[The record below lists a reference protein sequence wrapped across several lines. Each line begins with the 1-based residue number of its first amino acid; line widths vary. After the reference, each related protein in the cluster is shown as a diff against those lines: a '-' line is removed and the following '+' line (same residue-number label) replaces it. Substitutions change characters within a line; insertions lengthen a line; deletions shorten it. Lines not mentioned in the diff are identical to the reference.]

1 LGNTQLTGF
10 GTDYRELTTTSGTAD
25 TTTSVKNAKSTG
37 YFIFDPFTSSSTL
50 TGTPSATTLKGYGWR
65 SNGVYGKVI
74 PPGTWQ
80 FNLTLTSSSASG
92 NGHIEIWVYSCTTSG
107 GSVTNL
113 FYIDATSTN
122 VLATTAT
129 TTYTFTYTSSSS
141 YDLTNLVLVIE
152 YWLHVTVA
160 GTSSTGKVTLTT
172 VSTASSVKIP
182 HQAIWNNVA
191 TWSFQTLTKTWV
203 SVSTWTF
210 SLASRIWN
218 IVTSWTFNLNAK
230 KWYYVASWDFNLIT
244 VIPKVWHD
252 IAYWNFN
259 LATKMWNIISQ
270 WVFSLSTVIGKFWH
284 DITFWSLNLAIE
296 MWNTITLWN
305 LKLGISGVFELPI
318 GMVMGLFLGLFI
330 GIVFVLA
337 LSGNR
342 K

>member
-10 GTDYRELTTTSGTAD
+10 GTDYRALTATSGTAD
-25 TTTSVKNAKSTG
+25 TTTSVKNAKNTG
-37 YFIFDPFTSSSTL
+37 YFIFDPFTGSSTL
-50 TGTPSATTLKGYGWR
+50 RGTPSATALKGYGWR

-74 PPGTWQ
+74 PSGTWQ
-80 FNLTLTSSSASG
+80 FNLTLTSSSATG

-107 GSVTNL
+107 GSVTKL
-113 FYIDATSTN
+113 FNIDATGTN
-122 VLATTAT
+122 VLATTT
-129 TTYTFTYTSSSS
+129 TTKYTFTYTSSSS

-160 GTSSTGKVTLTT
+160 GSSTTGTVRLTT

-191 TWSFQTLTKTWV
+191 TWNFQTLTKAWV

-230 KWYYVASWDFNLIT
+230 KWYDVSSFSFSATARIWHSITSWDFSLIA

-252 IAYWNFN
+252 ITYWNFN
-259 LATKMWNIISQ
+259 LASKMWNIISQ
-270 WVFSLSTVIGKFWH
+270 WNFNLSTLIGKVWH
-284 DITFWSLNLAIE
+284 DIT
-296 MWNTITLWN
+296 LWQ
-305 LKLGISGVFELPI
+305 ISI
-318 GMVMGLFLGLFI
+318 GGTSIAPLFI
-330 GIVFVLA
+330 GMLFFSFIVILIFLYA
-337 LSGNR
+337 KEKL
-342 K
+342 

>member
-10 GTDYRELTTTSGTAD
+10 GTDYRALTATSGTAD

-37 YFIFDPFTSSSTL
+37 YFIFDPFTGSSTL

-74 PPGTWQ
+74 PAGTWE

-107 GSVTNL
+107 GSVTKL
-113 FYIDATSTN
+113 FNIDATGTN
-122 VLATTAT
+122 VLATTT
-129 TTYTFTYTSSSS
+129 TTKYTFTYTSSSS

-160 GTSSTGKVTLTT
+160 GSSTTGKVTLTT

-182 HQAIWNNVA
+182 HSKVWNNVA
-191 TWSFQTLTKTWV
+191 TWNFQTLTKAWV

-218 IVTSWTFNLNAK
+218 IVTSWTFNLNARI
-230 KWYYVASWDFNLIT
+230 WHIITSWDFNLIT

-252 IAYWNFN
+252 IAYWTTTILSRTWQNIANWIFN
-259 LATKMWNIISQ
+259 SLTLGWHQIALWITNLETQIANI
-270 WVFSLSTVIGKFWH
+270 
-284 DITFWSLNLAIE
+284 
-296 MWNTITLWN
+296 
-305 LKLGISGVFELPI
+305 PI
-318 GMVMGLFLGLFI
+318 LFI
-330 GIVFVLA
+330 GIMFLSAILCLA
-337 LSGNR
+337 LILAYKR
-342 K
+342 F